1 MKKEQLLKI
10 YNFFYKDATFFL
22 ERKHNIF
29 SNSMP
34 SEAEN
39 K

>member
-1 MKKEQLLKI
+1 MET
-10 YNFFYKDATFFL
+10 FYKNAELFL
-22 ERKHNIF
+22 ERKRNIF